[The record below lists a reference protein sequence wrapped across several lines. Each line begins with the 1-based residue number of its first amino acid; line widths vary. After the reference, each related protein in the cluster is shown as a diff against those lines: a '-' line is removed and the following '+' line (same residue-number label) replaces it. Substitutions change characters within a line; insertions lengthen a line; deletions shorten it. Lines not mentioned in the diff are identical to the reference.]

1 MTAISK
7 PFDNLYHQTS
17 ELLVNLNA
25 HPERVA
31 KHNAF
36 VKLINTTSTTSRSRI
51 S

>member
-25 HPERVA
+25 QYAILVQAE
-31 KHNAF
+31 KT
-36 VKLINTTSTTSRSRI
+36 IQES
-51 S
+51 